1 MKNDAKIKQGSKEG
15 IYEAHQTVNGKQS
28 WKSTAHAIWF
38 VKEHNS
44 WDIGDLN
51 WIGGEI
57 RGITSNDGT
66 GNHMPY
72 NVPNDEWWYAE
83 GADYGWKKPTGSD
96 DIIIQ
101 CVQKGKYRRS
111 FSKSYTRNRYSLGKK
126 YTHPCA
132 IFSE

>member
-1 MKNDAKIKQGSKEG
+1 MKNDAKIKQGFREG

-44 WDIGDLN
+44 WGIGDLN

-57 RGITSNDGT
+57 HGGIISIDGT
-66 GNHMPY
+66 GDDMPY
-72 NVPNDEWWYAE
+72 NVPNDEWWYF
-83 GADYGWKKPTGSD
+83 DNGWKKPTGSD
-96 DIIIQ
+96 DIIIR
-101 CVQKGKYRRS
+101 CVQKSKYRRS
-111 FSKSYTRNRYSLGKK
+111 FSKSYTRHRYSHGKK
-126 YTHPCA
+126 YVHPCA